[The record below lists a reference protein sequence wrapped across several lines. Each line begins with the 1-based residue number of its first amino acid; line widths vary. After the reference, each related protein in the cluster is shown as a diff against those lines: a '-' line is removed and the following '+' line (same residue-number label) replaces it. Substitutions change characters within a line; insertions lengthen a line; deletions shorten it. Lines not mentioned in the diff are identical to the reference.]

1 MNSHA
6 YDWKKYPKR
15 SWPDKDIEDPKYI
28 KERSE
33 FFIANAPEEAPFNG
47 WRLLVNVRTMYKGRR

>member
-1 MNSHA
+1 VNSHA
-6 YDWKKYPKR
+6 YDWKNHPKR
-15 SWPDKDIEDPKYI
+15 HWPYKGIQDPKYI

-47 WRLLVNVRTMYKGRR
+47 WWMLVNVRILYKPRR